1 MAEIAN
7 AQLNHYNY
15 IIIVGAPEL
24 PIPVHL
30 LFHHKQLSQVLTL
43 FSAKC

>member
-1 MAEIAN
+1 MAELAN
-7 AQLNHYNY
+7 AQLNHYIY

-30 LFHHKQLSQVLTL
+30 LFFTDCLANVLTL